1 MFSTSGCQ
9 STKCDQSSRTLH
21 TPISPKSTKS
31 RCSCEGNSVP
41 LTSYNR
47 LLLPAVSQKDHTS
60 SLGVCETNVCFY
72 KKKRIKRFRTCSKI
86 SATIVNSSNLQK
98 SNSHCF

>member
-9 STKCDQSSRTLH
+9 STKCNQSTRTLH

-31 RCSCEGNSVP
+31 RCSCEGNSTP

-60 SLGVCETNVCFY
+60 SLGVCKANVCFY
-72 KKKRIKRFRTCSKI
+72 GRNGLRFVLRFSTCSKYQ
-86 SATIVNSSNLQK
+86 TIVNISESAK
-98 SNSHCF
+98 K

>member
-31 RCSCEGNSVP
+31 RCSCEGNSAP

-60 SLGVCETNVCFY
+60 SLGVCKTYVCF
-72 KKKRIKRFRTCSKI
+72 
-86 SATIVNSSNLQK
+86 L
-98 SNSHCF
+98 